1 MPRSRRDSAKLIA
14 VLSTAVG
21 ACTCTG
27 AALAQTGGVAPP
39 QPVAPS
45 VGATGYG
52 QPGTRAVVV
61 APTALLGHTTYVRGT
76 MPGAARR
83 RVILQRRDAR
93 GVWRNEHRG
102 HVRSNER
109 FLIRWRA
116 DRGGRLRLRVVIER
130 RNRRAARAT
139 NAPIALVTVYRP
151 SRATLFGPGLYGNE
165 TACGQVLTPLVHGVA
180 HKDLK
185 CGTLVAILYK
195 GREVIVPVVDRG
207 PFHAGY
213 DWDLTQATADALA
226 FTGAGAIGYARLK
239 SAP

>member
-1 MPRSRRDSAKLIA
+1 MPRSRRDSATLIA

-27 AALAQTGGVAPP
+27 AAVAQTGGVAAP

-61 APTALLGHTTYVRGT
+61 APTALVGHTTYVRGT

-83 RVILQRRDAR
+83 RVILQRREAR
-93 GVWRNEHRG
+93 GVWRNERRG
-102 HVRSNER
+102 RVRSNER

-116 DRGGRLRLRVVIER
+116 DLGGRLSLRVVIER
-130 RNRRAARAT
+130 RNRRAARPT
-139 NAPIALVTVYRP
+139 NAPVALVNVYRP
-151 SRATLFGPGLYGNE
+151 SRATLFGPGLYGNK
-165 TACGQVLTPLVHGVA
+165 TACGRVLTPFLHGVA

-185 CGTLVAILYK
+185 CGTLVAILYQ
-195 GREVIVPVVDRG
+195 GREVVVPVVDRG
-207 PFHAGY
+207 PYHPGY
-213 DWDLTQATADALA
+213 SWDLTQATADALA
-226 FTGAGAIGYARLK
+226 FTGAGAIGYVRVK